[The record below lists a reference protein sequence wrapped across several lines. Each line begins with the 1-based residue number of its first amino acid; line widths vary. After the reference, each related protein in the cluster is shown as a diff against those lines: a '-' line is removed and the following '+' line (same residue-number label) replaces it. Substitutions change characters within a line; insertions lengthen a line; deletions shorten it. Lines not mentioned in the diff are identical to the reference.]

1 MDSSFAKLCLTQA
14 LFQLLERKPMESITV
29 SELIE
34 RAGVSRSSFY
44 RNYLN
49 MNAIL
54 EEYLQM
60 TFAEIRQNCAA
71 QATTVRQ
78 YVLLF
83 FAAVRQCQWEFSVL
97 LKRDLLGML
106 WPCFYKM
113 NHDRIQQMD
122 VLDNR
127 YQPYYFAGATCAMLC
142 AWIEFG
148 FADSEADMADNF
160 IKSLHGY
167 ADIHADVPVE
177 LLWQEKGAD

>member
-1 MDSSFAKLCLTQA
+1 
-14 LFQLLERKPMESITV
+14 MESITI

-49 MNAIL
+49 MDAIL
-54 EEYLQM
+54 EEYLQT
-60 TFAEIRQNCAA
+60 TFTGIQQSCAA

-83 FAAVRQCQWEFSVL
+83 FAAVRQHQWEFSVL
-97 LKRDLLGML
+97 RKRSLLGML
-106 WPCFYKM
+106 WPCFYNM
-113 NHDRIQQMD
+113 NRDRILQMD

-127 YQPYYFAGATCAMLC
+127 YQPYYFAGATYAMLC
-142 AWIEFG
+142 AWVEFG
-148 FADSEADMADNF
+148 FVDNEAEMADNF

-167 ADIHADVPVE
+167 ADIHADDPVE
-177 LLWQEKGAD
+177 LLWQGKRAG